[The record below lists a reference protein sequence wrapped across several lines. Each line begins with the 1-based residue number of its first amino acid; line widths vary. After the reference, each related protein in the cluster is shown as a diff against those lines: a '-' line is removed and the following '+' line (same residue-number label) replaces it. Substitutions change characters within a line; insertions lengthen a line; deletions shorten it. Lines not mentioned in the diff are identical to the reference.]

1 MEEEIDAVPPL
12 QLEGQK
18 AGVVAYRRAAQ
29 TSYEILIITARQHHY
44 SWIFPVGTVDP
55 KETLEQAAAR
65 ECMEESGYMVETGPL
80 LKVIELEGKRKT
92 NRFSFFAAQVT
103 GEVAEYETD
112 RQRRW
117 IPLSELTDTVAE
129 AFSPVAQSAV
139 KYLSS

>member
-1 MEEEIDAVPPL
+1 MAGKIDAVPPL

-18 AGVVAYRRAAQ
+18 AGIVAYRRTAQ
-29 TSYEILIITARQHHY
+29 ASFEILIITARQHHY

-80 LKVIELEGKRKT
+80 LKVLELDGERKT

-117 IPLSELTDTVAE
+117 VPLSELTDTVAE
-129 AFSPVAQSAV
+129 AFSPVAHSAA

>member
-1 MEEEIDAVPPL
+1 MKRKIDAVPPP

-18 AGVVAYRRAAQ
+18 AGIVAYRRAAQ
-29 TSYEILIITARQHHY
+29 ASYEILIITARQYHD

-55 KETLEQAAAR
+55 GETLEQAAAR
-65 ECMEESGYMVETGPL
+65 ECMEESGYIVETGPL
-80 LKVIELEGKRKT
+80 LKVLELEGKRKT
-92 NRFSFFAAQVT
+92 NRFSFFVAQVT
-103 GEVAEYETD
+103 GEVIAYETD

-117 IPLSELTDTVAE
+117 VPLSELTDTVAD